1 MTGFEPN
8 RLFEWTVGDPA
19 NKVARWRFALDPSGQ
34 GTTLR
39 FSAEMGP
46 GPSGL
51 TPVIEQMPEHEEA
64 IVATRLEEWTTNMT
78 ATVEGIKDLAEA
90 GTAAGS

>member
-1 MTGFEPN
+1 
-8 RLFEWTVGDPA
+8 
-19 NKVARWRFALDPSGQ
+19 
-34 GTTLR
+34 
-39 FSAEMGP
+39 MGP

-90 GTAAGS
+90 GTVAGS